1 MTSEDVPDPYAVL
14 LQQEQSKADPVAKAK
29 DIQRLL
35 STLQVLVL
43 EQQLQS
49 EKEKVAELEKRLQ
62 QGNSQ
67 APEACGR
74 RHASPED
81 LGVSVLYLCSF
92 VQELESQGLPASS
105 SLQDA
110 QAQIKQRIDDA
121 TRQGGEAAAS
131 YVSLLEGGEDTGP
144 ATHYLCCASTASL
157 CDLVDAL
164 KSHCEDAGLQMGST
178 YVWPL
183 GSWCDL
189 SAEQTSVESASRMR
203 RIGRVWL
210 LLPPCDIASFTGS
223 SSCLSE
229 LKLATSLEKEGLEVR
244 LLASPQQVQEL
255 GKVVSEGGCTPEWQ
269 SWAGLNLD
277 QALHRRLRC
286 WVGTLAEGWLRRK
299 LLEGSLA
306 EDSSPAWACDAVG
319 WLLREVSLHQKAESL
334 LQDGLQLALSG
345 DRSALLSSPGTG
357 PGRRCTELRQSYE
370 ATRRAHEQMGTL
382 ETATGIQLLES
393 IGAVRWSA
401 GDATG
406 AADALQEA
414 LRIRRVNRSIE
425 SAEGAMLLR
434 NLGIILRMRG
444 DLDGGLEAL
453 AEAKRIR
460 ECTGSLFGADGVV
473 LLLNLAFA
481 RADRGDHK
489 SALEAFEEATTL
501 LGAGSACS
509 CESHEDEALPE
520 PLENTPCGASLFA
533 AIGVSRGNCGNQAG
547 ALSAYKHAELIRQR
561 TKTLRTPAGAVL
573 CRNQGVALLALD
585 DAKASLKKFLES
597 KEIREQ
603 TGCLVGP
610 AGANLLGSLAWSRVQ
625 CGDLGK
631 SIEDCLEAHDL
642 HKKAGTLH
650 TPGGRAVVEMMRS
663 LERRASAGRQDE
675 R

>member
-1 MTSEDVPDPYAVL
+1 
-14 LQQEQSKADPVAKAK
+14 
-29 DIQRLL
+29 
-35 STLQVLVL
+35 
-43 EQQLQS
+43 
-49 EKEKVAELEKRLQ
+49 
-62 QGNSQ
+62 
-67 APEACGR
+67 
-74 RHASPED
+74 
-81 LGVSVLYLCSF
+81 VSVSYLYAF

-110 QAQIKQRIDDA
+110 EAQIKQQIDA
-121 TRQGGEAAAS
+121 ASRQGGEVAAS
-131 YVSLLEGGEDTGP
+131 YISLLEGGEDTGP
-144 ATHYLCCASTASL
+144 ATQYLCCASTASL
-157 CDLVDAL
+157 RDLVDAL
-164 KSHCEDAGLQMGST
+164 KSHCEDAGLHMSST
-178 YVWPL
+178 YVWL
-183 GSWCDL
+183 RSFCGDVRST
-189 SAEQTSVESASRMR
+189 ATATSQASRMR
-203 RIGRVWL
+203 RIGRVCL

-299 LLEGSLA
+299 LLEGSPGSPSA
-306 EDSSPAWACDAVG
+306 ESSPAWACDAVG

-334 LQDGLQLALSG
+334 LQDGLQLALNG

-370 ATRRAHEQMGTL
+370 DTRRAHEQMGTL

-393 IGAVRWSA
+393 IGAMRWSA

-444 DLDGGLEAL
+444 DLDAGLEAL

-573 CRNQGVALLALD
+573 SRNQGVALLALD

-663 LERRASAGRQDE
+663 LERRASAGRQDG